1 MKESVFE
8 RFVRNDK
15 RGIKGSGIGLAITK
29 YAVELHHGN
38 VWIEDNPGGGCIFN
52 ITVPKA

>member
-1 MKESVFE
+1 MRKE
-8 RFVRNDK
+8 K

-29 YAVELHHGN
+29 SVVDAHNGN
-38 VWIEDNPGGGCIFN
+38 VRIEDNPGGGCIFY